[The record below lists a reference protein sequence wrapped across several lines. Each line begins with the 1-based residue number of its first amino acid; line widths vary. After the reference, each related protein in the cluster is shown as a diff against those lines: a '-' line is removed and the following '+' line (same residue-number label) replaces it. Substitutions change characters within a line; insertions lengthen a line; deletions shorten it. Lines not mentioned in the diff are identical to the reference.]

1 MYIYGKNV
9 CKETLI
15 WKDKVV
21 KAYVSKKFKDREI
34 LDLLFKNKVRVNFV
48 DNKILDN
55 KVSGLHQGI
64 VMEIDNIKTYDIN
77 ELLEVVSKK
86 NNPLVVILDHIEDP
100 HNFGAIIRTSEALGI
115 DGIIIPQDRAV
126 GITDV
131 VVKTSTGAINYVKI
145 SRVSNLQVAI
155 KKLKDNKFW
164 IIGTDMDGDNYTK
177 LDYKMP
183 IAIVIGNEGH
193 GMSNVVKKE
202 CDFIASIPMVGKI
215 NIRAGAGDRGNRK
228 KHPSGSRT
236 QSTALRR

>member
-15 WKDKVV
+15 GKDKVV

-86 NNPLVVILDHIEDP
+86 NNPLVVILDHI
-100 HNFGAIIRTSEALGI
+100 
-115 DGIIIPQDRAV
+115 
-126 GITDV
+126 
-131 VVKTSTGAINYVKI
+131 
-145 SRVSNLQVAI
+145 
-155 KKLKDNKFW
+155 
-164 IIGTDMDGDNYTK
+164 
-177 LDYKMP
+177 
-183 IAIVIGNEGH
+183 
-193 GMSNVVKKE
+193 
-202 CDFIASIPMVGKI
+202 
-215 NIRAGAGDRGNRK
+215 
-228 KHPSGSRT
+228 
-236 QSTALRR
+236 